1 MKPSNYQEGT
11 CDDNRPPF
19 LLQFRNKK
27 YIEILGPK
35 SSNNNSLY
43 NNIYIYPYIQ
53 TCNYICEYLE
63 CHLFQKHA

>member
-1 MKPSNYQEGT
+1 MKISNYQEGN

-27 YIEILGPK
+27 YIEILGSK

-43 NNIYIYPYIQ
+43 ITYNIYKSIHSNVIIYEN
-53 TCNYICEYLE
+53 T
-63 CHLFQKHA
+63 